1 MNPIVDEVKREY
13 GGKVNFEFVSMD
25 DKSGRDRA
33 AELGVTGYPNLLLL
47 DSSGERFGLL
57 QGVVPKEAMQAK
69 LDDLLEHES
78 QLEQESQ

>member
-13 GGKVNFEFVSMD
+13 GSRVTFEFVSMD

-47 DSSGERFGLL
+47 DSTGERFDLL
-57 QGVVPKEAMQAK
+57 QGVVPKEVMQAK
-69 LDDLLEHES
+69 LDKLLENEA
-78 QLEQESQ
+78 Q